1 LSSLRLVPLSWF
13 SSAPDRG
20 RHLRRAASACG
31 HAAAALKKT
40 VCGACGRTQSGFYD
54 HRVRR
59 VRDLPCGALRIYLQL
74 EVRRVACRRCG
85 QVKRERLDF
94 LADNPRYTKRFAY
107 YVGKRCRS
115 STIQDIAEELGL
127 EWHTVKELEKQYMRE
142 QLRRAGTPG
151 PKVIGIDEI
160 SIRKRHTY
168 RIVVSD
174 LVRMRPI
181 WFGGD
186 DRSEASMDAFYQWL
200 GPKKTAGIR
209 LAVMDMWKAFRNS
222 TEHHAPQAHVLFDKF
237 HVLRHLGKAL
247 DTVRKSEYA
256 RLSGQD
262 RRFIKG
268 QKYTLLAHRENLTLE
283 GRKSLRLL
291 LAANKRLNTAYLLKE
306 SFGQLWDYQREAW
319 ARRFFENW
327 RTSLKWQRLKPF
339 EQFAAMI
346 ERHWDGIAAYC
357 EPENKVAL
365 GFVEGLNNKIRVI
378 QRRSYGLRDEEYLRL
393 KVLTTML
400 PPL

>member
-1 LSSLRLVPLSWF
+1 M
-13 SSAPDRG
+13 
-20 RHLRRAASACG
+20 
-31 HAAAALKKT
+31 
-40 VCGACGRTQSGFYD
+40 
-54 HRVRR
+54 
-59 VRDLPCGALRIYLQL
+59 
-74 EVRRVACRRCG
+74 
-85 QVKRERLDF
+85 KRERLDF

-107 YVGKRCRS
+107 YVGKRCRA

-127 EWHTVKELEKQYMRE
+127 HWHTVKDLEKQYMRE

-200 GPKKTAGIR
+200 GPRKTAGIR

-222 TEHHAPQAHVLFDKF
+222 TERHAPQAHVLFDKF

-256 RLSGQD
+256 RLSGKD

-291 LAANKRLNTAYLLKE
+291 LAANQRLNKAYLLKE
-306 SFGQLWDYQREAW
+306 SFGQLWDYQSEAW

-327 RTSLKWQRLKPF
+327 RASLKWQRLKPY
-339 EQFAAMI
+339 ERFAEMI

-357 EPENKVAL
+357 KPDNKVAL
-365 GFVEGLNNKIRVI
+365 GFVEGVNNKIRVI
-378 QRRSYGLRDEEYLRL
+378 QRRAYGLRDEEYLRL